1 MIDAADT
8 LRDYLMSDPDLFALV
23 GNRIWMGISVPP
35 KDVYKPSHGGALTIA
50 EASKGTEG
58 ADTILRKRWQCKA
71 YGPDIYVIERVD
83 MALLAAMLAFAA
95 RRYGILGAELSG
107 GGPILPEAG
116 SGWLFKPSFYETRM
130 KSRLPIPV

>member
-8 LRDYLMSDPDLFALV
+8 LRDYLLSDPALFALV
-23 GNRIWMGISVPP
+23 SNRIWMGLSTPP
-35 KDVYKPSHGGALTIA
+35 PNVYKPSQGGALTIA
-50 EASKGTEG
+50 EASKNTEG

-71 YGPDIYVIERVD
+71 YGPDIYTIEQVD
-83 MALLAAMLAFAA
+83 MALVAAMLAFAA
-95 RRYGILGAELSG
+95 RRAGILGAELSG

-130 KSRLPIPV
+130 KSALPAPV